1 MVKHSTRII
10 YGSVLLS
17 ALALSACAS
26 SDPGKSNGSVRPAQP
41 FATKSRTGDEKPQ
54 GLTSGK
60 LRREQDLS
68 SADALRREQDQSSL
82 DALRRGETTNT
93 ARASAM
99 KDVYFDFDQYNLDNA
114 DRKTLQATAEWLK
127 RNPLARV
134 ELEGHC
140 DERGAS
146 EYNLALGAKRA
157 QAAKDYLVSLGV
169 AENRLSTISYGEEI
183 PVCRDEAESCWQQ
196 NRRDRFVRLVSAQ
209 GTF

>member
-1 MVKHSTRII
+1 MGKHSTRII

-26 SDPGKSNGSVRPAQP
+26 SDPRKSNAFARPAQP
-41 FATKSRTGDEKPQ
+41 LAAKSRTEYQKPQ
-54 GLTSGK
+54 GLTSEN

-68 SADALRREQDQSSL
+68 SPDALRREQDRSSL
-82 DALRRGETTNT
+82 DALRRGEAANT
-93 ARASAM
+93 ARDSAM
-99 KDVYFDFDQYNLDNA
+99 KDVYFDFDQYNLDND
-114 DRKTLQATAEWLK
+114 DRSTLRDTAEWLK
-127 RNPLARV
+127 KNPLARV

-183 PVCRDEAESCWQQ
+183 PVCRDVAESCWQQ